1 MIDIKKSLLIAL
13 MLYTGLFSIAWAEIT
28 EQGQKEKQPSTW
40 ELIRKSQMKK
50 AESAEPVIAERVLHF
65 PKERSLGELMIE
77 QEDQEDSLKSFGG
90 YPFEEIRW
98 ERYGQAQGDV
108 KIPLDK
114 KVRLILNS
122 WTWQNPN
129 NLSVLKQLK
138 PDDIYSLTLSPAWSP
153 GGIGPNDKCMPYVAH
168 LAGLNTLNLDGANI
182 TTKGLKY
189 LQELKSLKRLK
200 PPGSLDDAGMILI
213 GKIRTLNVLYIGEDN
228 LITNASLKQLSNLE
242 FLEILVLNSV
252 HMTDEGLAAL
262 CDIPLLRHLII
273 QGNFANDA
281 PLYLKGALS
290 LRTLKT
296 DSPRFNDIGMRNVS
310 SLTQLENFD
319 AHWIENITDSG
330 AANLKNMPNL
340 KKLDVGH
347 AKLTDKAMLD
357 LNKITNL
364 EYLFL
369 PYSGLTDEGLKHIS
383 QLHNLKYLWSNSS
396 SGSPL
401 TDQSLYSICT
411 LTNLEELHIGGKGFS
426 DEGMKH
432 IAKLT
437 KLKRLSIFRA
447 SQLTDKG
454 MTELASLESLT
465 DLNLGCRVS
474 ISGLKSL
481 NKLKKLKRLHLRDVH
496 QDNSILDIS
505 GLTKL
510 ERLRLSLSYERKGKS
525 VIYESFQDEDLTCL
539 SKLTRLETL
548 TLAGAGINNEGIRNI
563 SGLTNLIHL
572 NIICP
577 GETQINDDSLK
588 HLTNMQRLYEL
599 NIRDGHFTDGA
610 LDYLDGLPS
619 LSRLELTSDYAFSN
633 QAIRDFQKKY
643 PNITRLQLIP

>member
-1 MIDIKKSLLIAL
+1 
-13 MLYTGLFSIAWAEIT
+13 
-28 EQGQKEKQPSTW
+28 
-40 ELIRKSQMKK
+40 
-50 AESAEPVIAERVLHF
+50 
-65 PKERSLGELMIE
+65 
-77 QEDQEDSLKSFGG
+77 
-90 YPFEEIRW
+90 
-98 ERYGQAQGDV
+98 
-108 KIPLDK
+108 
-114 KVRLILNS
+114 
-122 WTWQNPN
+122 
-129 NLSVLKQLK
+129 LKQLK

-432 IAKLT
+432 IAKLI

-548 TLAGAGINNEGIRNI
+548 TLGGAGINNEGIRNI